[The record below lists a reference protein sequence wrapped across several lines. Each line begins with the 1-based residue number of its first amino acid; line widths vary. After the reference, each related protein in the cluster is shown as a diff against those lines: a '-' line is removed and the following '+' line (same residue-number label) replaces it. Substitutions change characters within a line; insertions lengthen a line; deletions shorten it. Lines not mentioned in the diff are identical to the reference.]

1 MSKSSIASRSSPR
14 WATLA
19 SRVAVAAATAL
30 FSLAAASIAAA
41 QSSPLKLQD
50 NAPDR
55 YIVEK
60 GNTLWGISSKFL
72 KDPWRWPELWKM
84 NQDQITNPNR
94 IYPGNIIVLD
104 RTKSP
109 PQVTV
114 TGTVRLSPQVRSAAA
129 SETQAIPS
137 IPAKVIEPFLTQPL
151 VIESGGLDKAAA
163 IIGTQE
169 SRVNIGAGGFAYVT
183 GVGDA
188 GPAQTWNIYRPGKA
202 LLDPDT
208 KSVLG
213 TEAIFLGTGRIT
225 RSGDPSTLEIIS
237 SKQEIGVGDRL
248 IAAGPASVTEY
259 VPHPPKSQISGRI
272 IGLYDGLPTSEAGT
286 SSVVAIN
293 RGKRDGIEQGHVLAI
308 LRAGSTVAD
317 PRSSQSRDNAP
328 KFNLPDER
336 YGLLFVFRVFDAVS
350 YGLVMQSTRPVSPAD
365 IVRTP

>member
-1 MSKSSIASRSSPR
+1 MSKSSIASQSSPR
-14 WATLA
+14 WTTQV
-19 SRVAVAAATAL
+19 RVVAVMAAAAL
-30 FSLAAASIAAA
+30 FSLTAVSTAVA
-41 QSSPLKLQD
+41 QGTPLKLQD

-60 GNTLWGISSKFL
+60 GDTLWGIANKFL
-72 KDPWRWPELWKM
+72 KEPWRWSELWKL
-84 NQDQITNPNR
+84 NKDQIGNPNR

-104 RTKSP
+104 RSKAQP
-109 PQVTV
+109 EVTV

-129 SETQAIPS
+129 SDSQAIPA

-151 VIESGGLDKAAA
+151 VIESGGLDNAAA

-169 SRVNIGAGGFAYVT
+169 SRVHIGTGGYAYVSGT
-183 GVGDA
+183 GNSG
-188 GPAQTWNIYRPGKA
+188 AQVWNIYRPGKA

-208 KSVLG
+208 NKELG

-225 RSGDPSTLEIIS
+225 RTGDPATMEIIS

-248 IAAGPASVTEY
+248 IAAAPAGVTEY
-259 VPHPPKSQISGRI
+259 VPHPPKNQVSGRI
-272 IGLYDGLPTSEAGT
+272 IGLYDGLPTSEAGS

-308 LRAGSTVAD
+308 LRAGSIVAD
-317 PRSSQSRDNAP
+317 PRSDRSRDNAP
-328 KFNLPDER
+328 TFTLPDER